1 MSHPVRGDVTLQ
13 TPSSV
18 SIHEHAR
25 GSAGWPKPYPPL
37 AALPLASWFSPPPRL
52 GWWFGSFSS
61 DRILSSG
68 QRGSFTERDQVARP
82 TGACNL
88 QYPFLKD
95 DSSRL
100 VALRATLFP
109 HWARGL
115 PLSTLG
121 DPLRRALPPRSRPVR
136 PRAQRRT
143 VPLPFRR
150 RPRDRTRFRA
160 DTRDLSRPFRLGF
173 A

>member
-1 MSHPVRGDVTLQ
+1 VVL
-13 TPSSV
+13 V
-18 SIHEHAR
+18 
-25 GSAGWPKPYPPL
+25 GWPKPYPPL
-37 AALPLASWFSPPPRL
+37 AALPITSESSPPPRL
-52 GWWFGSFSS
+52 GGWLGSFSS
-61 DRILSSG
+61 DRNLSSG
-68 QRGSFTERDQVARP
+68 PRGSFPERDQVARP

-100 VALRATLFP
+100 VALWASSFP
-109 HWARGL
+109 HWAQGL

-121 DPLRRALPPRSRPVR
+121 APLRRALPLRPKSLR

-143 VPLPFRR
+143 VPLTLRR
-150 RPRDRTRFRA
+150 RPSDRTRFRA
-160 DTRDLSRPFRLGF
+160 DTRDRPRPFQLGF